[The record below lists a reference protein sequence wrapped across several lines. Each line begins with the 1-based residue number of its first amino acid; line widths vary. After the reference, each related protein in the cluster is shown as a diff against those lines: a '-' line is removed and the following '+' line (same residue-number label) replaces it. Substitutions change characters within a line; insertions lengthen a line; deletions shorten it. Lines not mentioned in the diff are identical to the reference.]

1 MPTGDE
7 QGNRMSSDRGKQ
19 ELQQALLDLLR
30 EDPDILNNVVRQT
43 ACNKDEKKQES
54 PSASGN
60 SYQWQTS
67 DSDDEIDRAW
77 PAATNSMTPREL
89 HRWRRSLFSVYV
101 GNLPCNMT
109 KKELVQLFSEV
120 GNVQDAHLQAGKSRG
135 FTFGFVRFLT
145 CDECHDAISTLH
157 KRVLGNKVITVEYA
171 AETKDKLEGK
181 KEKDRLL
188 KDDYPRVEPYHRMSN
203 AEAQEKMM
211 LWKLR
216 SSVSRQ
222 MPSARGTD
230 KAIVTMEQESNEEI
244 MMNKIQEIVKKVSC
258 LPSGICAETSGAEVS
273 EHSPWMLRELNRK
286 DQVISEAVSRSPDS
300 RVHNI
305 SSSRDDVQSI
315 VSGVALDKHLE
326 EKEFSN
332 QNGKSSDKLTSREFV
347 WRSAKLESES
357 RELDTVKNSDSHVPL
372 WDFSVTQAGNIA
384 TESIVSELL
393 AKDQNQSPEN
403 QDSKRIQCENDTCR
417 EHIKWNT
424 YRSGGTIEDVLSKE
438 ERMDQVTQRDGEIFT
453 TRERFDASR
462 LPDHEKDD
470 TLDCSEEAVTSMSVP
485 LDKHLIKIDDF
496 NHCNAVEGP
505 FKESCVMPS
514 ISLSP
519 NTSLESASEIEVNLT
534 SLKPFQDCHVRENN
548 VVKPLKTNSPEK
560 SDLKRIQR
568 ENDSL
573 RQNINWNRPEG
584 STEGALS
591 NEERDSLKAQI
602 HTKEVQL
609 QKEKE
614 ITLARKAEQEILY
627 EREKLEAAFD
637 PQLQKELEREK
648 KLREIKTK
656 VCLAKLSNELLKLYL
671 KLNGTKES

>member
-77 PAATNSMTPREL
+77 PTATNSMTPREL

-145 CDECHDAISTLH
+145 FDECHDAISTLH
-157 KRVLGNKVITVEYA
+157 KRVLGNKAITVEYA

-188 KDDYPRVEPYHRMSN
+188 KDDYPRVEPYHRMSD

-230 KAIVTMEQESNEEI
+230 KAIVTMEQESSEEI

-273 EHSPWMLRELNRK
+273 EHSPWILRELNRK
-286 DQVISEAVSRSPDS
+286 DQFISETVSRSPN
-300 RVHNI
+300 VHNI
-305 SSSRDDVQSI
+305 SSNRDDVQTI

-326 EKEFSN
+326 EKEVSS
-332 QNGKSSDKLTSREFV
+332 QNTKSSDKLTSRDFL
-347 WRSAKLESES
+347 WRSAKLETES
-357 RELDTVKNSDSHVPL
+357 RELDTVKNSASHVPL

-393 AKDQNQSPEN
+393 AKENQNPEN
-403 QDSKRIQCENDTCR
+403 LDSRRIQCESDTCK
-417 EHIKWNT
+417 EHIKANT
-424 YRSGGTIEDVLSKE
+424 CRSGGTIEDVLSKE
-438 ERMDQVTQRDGEIFT
+438 ERMDQVTQRDGDIFI
-453 TRERFDASR
+453 TRERLDASR
-462 LPDHEKDD
+462 FPDHEMGD
-470 TLDCSEEAVTSMSVP
+470 TLDSNNLKEAATGMSVP
-485 LDKHLIKIDDF
+485 LDKHLIKNDDC
-496 NHCNAVEGP
+496 NHSNAVEDP
-505 FKESCVMPS
+505 FKESCVIPS
-514 ISLSP
+514 MSLSP
-519 NTSLESASEIEVNLT
+519 NTSLESASGIEMNLT
-534 SLKPFQDCHVRENN
+534 SQKPFQDCHFRESN
-548 VVKPLKTNSPEK
+548 VVKPLKTISPEK

-584 STEGALS
+584 ITEGALS
-591 NEERDSLKAQI
+591 KEERDSLKAQI

-656 VCLAKLSNELLKLYL
+656 VGLAKLSNELLKLYL